1 MVQARE
7 MATMHDDLLAVAVA
21 LERMALEIRQEVAF
35 RVEEEEEGPMPVRPP
50 VAVPVRAVPV
60 QAVPV
65 AAAGL
70 QGGQRVR
77 ITVRDQYYGRY
88 GTLVDRRGTKFWHI
102 LMDAVDG
109 RVAHIIYKKDSSLEV
124 VNDN

>member
-1 MVQARE
+1 MITPFLAQNRLGSCGTAR
-7 MATMHDDLLAVAVA
+7 
-21 LERMALEIRQEVAF
+21 
-35 RVEEEEEGPMPVRPP
+35 
-50 VAVPVRAVPV
+50 
-60 QAVPV
+60 
-65 AAAGL
+65 L

-77 ITVRDQYYGRY
+77 ITVRDQYYGWY
-88 GTLVDRRGTKFWHI
+88 GTLVDRRGTTFWHI